1 VGDYDVRRL
10 KHDAWQFEP
19 GDLLLFAGNGLG
31 SRAIA
36 LTTCSAWELLR
47 GRWFSHVGI
56 CALYQGQMLLF
67 ESTTWCD
74 LPCAIGQRSVQGPQ
88 AHPPAQRVEAYRGA
102 VWRLRLDPRRRL
114 NVRESHRLTD
124 FLVEKLGEPYDYA
137 AAALAGTLRL
147 RLLRVFQEDLTRL
160 FCSQYA
166 MAALKDIGRVDQNLN
181 AGAYSPARMARD
193 LQYWGTYQAIGRA
206 GSESLLLEKGGR
218 RPIAAAA
225 QQENSNPKK

>member
-1 VGDYDVRRL
+1 MRRL
-10 KHDAWQFEP
+10 RQDAWHFEP
-19 GDLLLFAGNGLG
+19 GDLLLFAGSGLG

-36 LTTCSAWELLR
+36 LTTCSTWQLLR

-56 CALYQGQMLLF
+56 CAVYQGEMLLF

-74 LPCAIGQRSVQGPQ
+74 WPCVIGQRVVQGPQ
-88 AHPPAQRVEAYRGA
+88 AHPPVERVAGYRGA
-102 VWRLRLDPRRRL
+102 VWRLRLDPRRKL
-114 NVRESHRLTD
+114 NVRESHRLAN

-206 GSESLLLEKGGR
+206 GSASLRLEKGGR
-218 RPIAAAA
+218 GSTAARGAKS
-225 QQENSNPKK
+225 NSKK